1 MPENNPA
8 LFFKLYGVRKPRTS
22 YYERDFLDYVLM
34 VLVSALAVGLSYGFG
49 HVLSLVWLV
58 LSAFTI
64 ATFIVRHGV
73 AWNVPL
79 IVRRPQDVLYM
90 FVYKLRNLTPVWA
103 FALGLLLLEN
113 ILIAKTPNLPH
124 HVDFMRK
131 LALWMFYTHLIS
143 ITGFRTAILVA
154 HLRKKEFVREVLMQ
168 TPWKRTINAK
178 TNITLEI
185 LHAYVT
191 GILAH
196 IILIAPWY
204 IVIIHAKF
212 SVIFLPVVCA
222 INVFVQ
228 VKWMKAI
235 NRWFYRDHW
244 LGHNSELEFLYLHGV
259 HHDGIPS
266 ALIAVGENGFLEGFL
281 RHTIGSP
288 VPFYNPVVS
297 FLMNSNEIANDMH
310 THQFIPGVF
319 PRLPRRFME
328 TTQHSTHHF
337 GQLEPYS
344 FGMKVDQPGVPE
356 SYKKTMN
363 RLTYEFANS
372 ILLDEELTNFQWDNP
387 TYRQT
392 LILHDKYHKRKAVR
406 EVESPA

>member
-131 LALWMFYTHLIS
+131 LAL
-143 ITGFRTAILVA
+143 
-154 HLRKKEFVREVLMQ
+154 
-168 TPWKRTINAK
+168 
-178 TNITLEI
+178 
-185 LHAYVT
+185 
-191 GILAH
+191 
-196 IILIAPWY
+196 
-204 IVIIHAKF
+204 
-212 SVIFLPVVCA
+212 
-222 INVFVQ
+222 
-228 VKWMKAI
+228 
-235 NRWFYRDHW
+235 
-244 LGHNSELEFLYLHGV
+244 
-259 HHDGIPS
+259 
-266 ALIAVGENGFLEGFL
+266 
-281 RHTIGSP
+281 
-288 VPFYNPVVS
+288 
-297 FLMNSNEIANDMH
+297 
-310 THQFIPGVF
+310 
-319 PRLPRRFME
+319 
-328 TTQHSTHHF
+328 
-337 GQLEPYS
+337 
-344 FGMKVDQPGVPE
+344 
-356 SYKKTMN
+356 
-363 RLTYEFANS
+363 
-372 ILLDEELTNFQWDNP
+372 
-387 TYRQT
+387 
-392 LILHDKYHKRKAVR
+392 
-406 EVESPA
+406 